1 MNKRI
6 KGLVGILTG
15 FMLMGTVAMA
25 DSPAAVMETFTGDS
39 TISVYVKGVE
49 NAAETSVQIATTEVD
64 NVDVQMVSELER
76 PMQTLVMIDNSL
88 SISEENRDKTLDFL
102 QNLIA
107 DRLSGEEICI
117 AVFGEDITK
126 LTDFTNDYG
135 ILKRAVENISYG
147 QQNTYLTDVLY
158 DLLTGEYQNNEEDVY
173 RRIVVISDGFDNKSI
188 GYTKDELYSLLKD
201 VRIPIYTIGC
211 LDETNQE
218 GLENMFSLSRMT
230 SAGEFLLDDT
240 GDTWDIAEEM
250 RQDRNIV
257 KLIITPPENLLDGTK
272 KMLKIEI
279 ADDVSLTTE
288 LTMPQQAY
296 EESKEE
302 PEMEETGV
310 EEAETKPKTTFP
322 ILPIVGLA
330 VATVIAATVI
340 LVLKKN
346 KGKPDSV
353 ETTEMI
359 LDNIPQDNDD
369 KTEIIGALQET
380 GNEDSTVLIWQQE
393 AKYQVILTD
402 INSPTKSFQTPLN
415 QSLVIGRKKGE
426 CDVVF
431 DYDKSVSGKHCEISV
446 RNGKFYL
453 KDLQASNGTYL
464 NGNRVLT
471 ETEIVSGNILKLG
484 RLELRF
490 EVR

>member
-6 KGLVGILTG
+6 KGLAGVLTG
-15 FMLMGTVAMA
+15 FMLMEAVAMA
-25 DSPAAVMETFTGDS
+25 DTPVAVMETFTGDS

-49 NAAETSVQIATTEVD
+49 NTTETSVQIATTVMD
-64 NVDVQMVSELER
+64 KVDVQMVSELEK

-88 SISEENRDKTLDFL
+88 SISEENRNKILDFL

-135 ILKRAVENISYG
+135 ILKKAVENISYG

-158 DLLTGEYQNNEEDVY
+158 DLLAEEYQNNEEDVY

-201 VRIPIYTIGC
+201 IHIPIYTIGC

-230 SAGEFLLDDT
+230 SAGEFLLDNT
-240 GDTWDIAEEM
+240 EDTWDIAEEM
-250 RQDRNIV
+250 RQDRDIAKFV
-257 KLIITPPENLLDGTK
+257 ITPPEDMLDGAK
-272 KMLKIEI
+272 EMLKIET
-279 ADDVSLTTE
+279 ADNVSLTAE
-288 LTMPQQAY
+288 LTMPQQIY

-302 PEMEETGV
+302 PEMEETGA
-310 EEAETKPKTTFP
+310 EEAETKQKTSIP
-322 ILPIVGLA
+322 VLPIAGFV
-330 VATVIAATVI
+330 VVVVIAAVI

-346 KGKPDSV
+346 KGKPDFR
-353 ETTEMI
+353 EATEI
-359 LDNIPQDNDD
+359 IPDDVPQENDD
-369 KTEIIGALQET
+369 KTEIIGAIQET
-380 GNEDSTVLIWQQE
+380 DNEDSTVLIWQQE

-402 INSPTKSFQTPLN
+402 INSSTKSFQTPMN

-431 DYDKSVSGKHCEISV
+431 DYDKSISGRHCEISV

-453 KDLQASNGTYL
+453 KDLQASNGTYI